1 MEPQTQNLKFQR
13 QRRFLMVV
21 PLLVLPFITA
31 MFWALGGGKASD
43 VGTQTQMQKG
53 FNTDLPDPFLQEDK
67 ALDKLSY
74 YEMAASD
81 SARMEKLIKKDPY
94 YSQLAAS
101 NNDDQELTSS
111 TENELKYKSSGISQT
126 ATTPITAP
134 NYTDPNEAK
143 VYEKLEQLNKALNE
157 SSPIPIS
164 QEISNGHLAYSSPGN
179 GSVNGPDIER
189 LEQMMQELDQPEGED
204 PELQQ
209 LNGMLEKILDIQ
221 HPDRVQE
228 KLRQLS
234 AERKGEVY
242 AVSLNSSTDLV
253 SLIDQGSITNEDV
266 DHLFPLSEQNNA
278 FYSFDDLK
286 SSSEAANAIAA
297 VIHETQ
303 TLSNG
308 STVKLRLVN
317 DVYINGVLV
326 PKDNFLFGTASLNGE
341 RLNIK
346 INSIRY
352 GNSLFPVALSVY
364 DMDGL
369 DGIYIPGAITRDA
382 AKQSTDR
389 ALQSIGLTTL
399 DPTLGAQAAGAGI
412 ETAQNLLSKKI
423 KLVKVT
429 VKAGYKV
436 LLLDEKQN
444 L

>member
-94 YSQLAAS
+94 YNELAAS
-101 NNDDQELTSS
+101 NKEDQQLITS
-111 TENELKYKSSGISQT
+111 TENELKYKSSEISQT

-369 DGIYIPGAITRDA
+369 DGIYIPGAITRDV

-399 DPTLGAQAAGAGI
+399 DPTLGAQAASAGI

>member
-81 SARMEKLIKKDPY
+81 SARMEKLIKKDSY
-94 YSQLAAS
+94 YNELAAS
-101 NNDDQELTSS
+101 NKEDQQLITS
-111 TENELKYKSSGISQT
+111 TENELKYKSSEISQT

-369 DGIYIPGAITRDA
+369 DGIYIPGAITRDV

-399 DPTLGAQAAGAGI
+399 DPTLGAQAASAGI